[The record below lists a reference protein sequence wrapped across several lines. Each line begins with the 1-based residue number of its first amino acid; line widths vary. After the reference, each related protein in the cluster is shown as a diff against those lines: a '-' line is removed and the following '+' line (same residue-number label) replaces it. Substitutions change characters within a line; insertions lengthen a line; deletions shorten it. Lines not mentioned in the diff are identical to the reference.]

1 MALLSRANNINHPS
15 SMKPQ
20 VNRRRFLGLATTA
33 AATGALA
40 GTAHAAP
47 AAINATKIIGV
58 ACSPRRGR
66 TTAGAVE
73 AALDAAKKTGSGIE
87 TELVDLGELD
97 IAGWKGKN
105 QPDDDFTPLLSKF
118 TDPAVGALII
128 GSPCYFRSISSL
140 CKAFIERCAPLRSP
154 DMLLAD
160 KPLGVVAVGGSR
172 NGGQEL
178 VISQIQTA
186 MLSFG
191 MIPVGGHA
199 PAFQG
204 GTLVSAKDS
213 ISGDESGLNSA
224 RMIGKRIG
232 ELVLAHLPASS

>member
-1 MALLSRANNINHPS
+1 
-15 SMKPQ
+15 MKPQ
-20 VNRRRFLGLATTA
+20 VNRRRFLGVATTA
-33 AATGALA
+33 AASGALA
-40 GTAHAAP
+40 GTASAAP
-47 AAINATKIIGV
+47 ASGRATKIIGV
-58 ACSPRRGR
+58 ACSARKGK
-66 TTAGAVE
+66 TTATAVQ
-73 AALDAAKKTGSGIE
+73 AALDAAKAAGAGIE
-87 TELVDLGELD
+87 TELIDLGDLS
-97 IAGWKGKN
+97 IAGWKGKD
-105 QPDDDFTPLLSKF
+105 QPADDFTPLLSKF
-118 TDPAVGALII
+118 TDPAVGGLII

-154 DMLLAD
+154 EMLLAD

-204 GTLVSAKDS
+204 GTLVSSNNSVAE
-213 ISGDESGLNSA
+213 DESGLNTA
-224 RMIGKRIG
+224 RMVGKRIG
-232 ELVLAHLPASS
+232 ETVLSRTP